1 MVRGLIKSTPP
12 VTSLVW
18 LDWAADF
25 TIESYGLF
33 CGSRLYRDLIW
44 TSKLERG
51 IDPPNVVE

>member
-1 MVRGLIKSTPP
+1 MGRGLIKHTPP

-25 TIESYGLF
+25 TIESYGVF
-33 CGSRLYRDLIW
+33 CGNRLCRDFIR

-51 IDPPNVVE
+51 IDPPNIG

>member
-33 CGSRLYRDLIW
+33 CGSRLYRDLI
-44 TSKLERG
+44 
-51 IDPPNVVE
+51 